1 MIRGE
6 AHQEDEDG
14 AADQLPDP
22 HLLIGLCAGA
32 AAHGAEDAAVAD
44 LHTKTAAVMVR
55 FITPR
60 NSEFMTFNTLPE
72 MPEFSIQYGCPHH

>member
-22 HLLIGLCAGA
+22 HLLIGLRAGA
-32 AAHGAEDAAVAD
+32 PAHGAEDAAVAD
-44 LHTKTAAVMVR
+44 LHTKKAGVTVR

-60 NSEFMTFNTLPE
+60 NSDTP
-72 MPEFSIQYGCPHH
+72 SS